1 MKKPKVSVIIPS
13 FNREKYICDNI
24 DSLLNQSLAD
34 IEIIIVD
41 DCSTDNT
48 VNLIR
53 KYKDKRIKLIKSKVN
68 LGVAASRNIGFR
80 HAIGEYIAI
89 SDSDDINHKDRLFKQ
104 SAFLD
109 ENLDID
115 VVVCKVQEIKDNRY
129 GAIHS
134 YDCTDE
140 AIRANWLFQPGI
152 PSFMM
157 FRKDKITKE
166 KLLYHDESFKAA
178 VDYQWYTQ
186 LNNNIKIHCIP
197 EVLYYY
203 RRHKEQ
209 ISTAGYK
216 IQQQFADKIRL
227 EQLKRLDINPLP
239 EELIIHTKLSN
250 AQIKE
255 ISPKEYIK
263 FLEWGHFLLDSN
275 RMKKIY
281 SQTYLESIIAK
292 KLFHIT
298 EAVGYYQKALFD
310 LWDESVF
317 SNYIRLPEQELKQ
330 NKVEQKVQSIK
341 NNSVIVGS
349 KRMAYYFKE
358 TLNNYGIRVIS
369 YIDSNSSIVGKEIE
383 GCPIIGIENLKNKQ
397 QITYFISVLSEERYV
412 IKENL
417 INRYGINPQQIV
429 IIDELI

>member
-1 MKKPKVSVIIPS
+1 
-13 FNREKYICDNI
+13 
-24 DSLLNQSLAD
+24 
-34 IEIIIVD
+34 
-41 DCSTDNT
+41 
-48 VNLIR
+48 
-53 KYKDKRIKLIKSKVN
+53 
-68 LGVAASRNIGFR
+68 
-80 HAIGEYIAI
+80 
-89 SDSDDINHKDRLFKQ
+89 
-104 SAFLD
+104 
-109 ENLDID
+109 
-115 VVVCKVQEIKDNRY
+115 
-129 GAIHS
+129 
-134 YDCTDE
+134 
-140 AIRANWLFQPGI
+140 
-152 PSFMM
+152 
-157 FRKDKITKE
+157 
-166 KLLYHDESFKAA
+166 
-178 VDYQWYTQ
+178 
-186 LNNNIKIHCIP
+186 
-197 EVLYYY
+197 
-203 RRHKEQ
+203 
-209 ISTAGYK
+209 
-216 IQQQFADKIRL
+216 
-227 EQLKRLDINPLP
+227 
-239 EELIIHTKLSN
+239 
-250 AQIKE
+250 
-255 ISPKEYIK
+255 
-263 FLEWGHFLLDSN
+263 
-275 RMKKIY
+275 
-281 SQTYLESIIAK
+281 IAK